1 MLRFEILSSRCD
13 FQTTAMVDPDF
24 PISSDRLELS
34 VRGSSSSL
42 RFDLRLVPP
51 SVLMP
56 KENNNSVFMS
66 MAAEHESIKDTKQS
80 RDSQSHVSLT
90 LAKHLLLT
98 KQSNI
103 VFSPISI
110 QIVLSLLAAGS
121 SGETL
126 DQFLTFLKT
135 KSTDALNYL
144 YTHVVDLV
152 FVDGSFADGPCLSL
166 ANGIW
171 LDKSLSLEPSFQ
183 HVVDTLYKAVSHQAD
198 FQNKFEEARLLVNS
212 WVEKETNG
220 LVRDILPPDSL
231 SSSTKLVLAN
241 AL

>member
-1 MLRFEILSSRCD
+1 
-13 FQTTAMVDPDF
+13 
-24 PISSDRLELS
+24 
-34 VRGSSSSL
+34 
-42 RFDLRLVPP
+42 
-51 SVLMP
+51 
-56 KENNNSVFMS
+56 

-198 FQNKFEEARLLVNS
+198 FQNKVNFSDFIYLIFSSLMVLLTLDTHSPSLKKYELIMQFEEARLLVNS